1 MLKDRGSLLFSLVRG
16 DGAVWSGLAGTSPAK
31 ECHNNGLMMEILPVT
46 SPGTITTHAGAILP
60 PPHLQGVTCAIIGA
74 TRLEN
79 KILCSLLA
87 KPQEENSWGNPKHR
101 LWIYV
106 LNVAAHRTRHAT
118 DHNCVGIT
126 HLQML
131 RTREHAARTRGQA
144 SGSAAGGG
152 GGDTLLICVGMLNT
166 QLLFLLFQILFSHV
180 TLLTMV
186 TTRRSFIS
194 TLGGG
199 RKQEAARRHVAASDG

>member
-1 MLKDRGSLLFSLVRG
+1 M
-16 DGAVWSGLAGTSPAK
+16 
-31 ECHNNGLMMEILPVT
+31 
-46 SPGTITTHAGAILP
+46 
-60 PPHLQGVTCAIIGA
+60 
-74 TRLEN
+74 
-79 KILCSLLA
+79 
-87 KPQEENSWGNPKHR
+87 
-101 LWIYV
+101 
-106 LNVAAHRTRHAT
+106 LNVAAHRTRNAT

-131 RTREHAARTRGQA
+131 RTREHAARTRGPA

-152 GGDTLLICVGMLNT
+152 DGDGDTLLICVGMLNT

>member
-1 MLKDRGSLLFSLVRG
+1 MIKSSAHF
-16 DGAVWSGLAGTSPAK
+16 WP
-31 ECHNNGLMMEILPVT
+31 
-46 SPGTITTHAGAILP
+46 
-60 PPHLQGVTCAIIGA
+60 
-74 TRLEN
+74 
-79 KILCSLLA
+79 

-131 RTREHAARTRGQA
+131 RTREHAARTRGPA

-186 TTRRSFIS
+186 TTRRSEA
-194 TLGGG
+194 LYPRLVAGGSRKLRGGTWRLLMDDGWRG
-199 RKQEAARRHVAASDG
+199 RGDICILQHR